1 MKTIAS
7 IEDIRAEMQRR
18 IDASTWGR
26 GYCAGCPAP
35 LPYRSL
41 DDGVANWS
49 TNVAAAARPGC
60 EGFLLEIIAGLRRDY
75 DLPPQPLDDA
85 VASLLSDRKST
96 ILRRGTVLLPA

>member
-7 IEDIRAEMQRR
+7 IEDIHAEMQRR

-26 GYCAGCPAP
+26 GYCSGCPAP
-35 LPYRSL
+35 LPYRIF

-60 EGFLLEIIAGLRRDY
+60 EGFLLEIIAGVRVDY
-75 DLPPQPLDDA
+75 DLPPQALEDT
-85 VASLLSDRKST
+85 VADLLSGRKS
-96 ILRRGTVLLPA
+96 PF